1 MLLADFGTSYCKI
14 LDTEAGSAPRIIAT
28 RELER
33 DFLADL
39 ATGHIAIFAVPGAY
53 TPTCTNAHMPSFVKN
68 ADKFRERGVTRIIC
82 ITVNDPFVAGAWASD
97 TGATSAGIEV
107 LADADGSYTKALGM
121 NIVGEGWVNG
131 RSKRYAMLVADGV
144 VTELQVEESPGAC
157 ALSSGDSLLDLI

>member
-1 MLLADFGTSYCKI
+1 MSISKGDTLPAGQLLKPGPNGPEPVDA
-14 LDTEAGSAPRIIAT
+14 
-28 RELER
+28 
-33 DFLADL
+33 ADL

-107 LADADGSYTKALGM
+107 LADADGSYTKALGV
-121 NIVGEGWVNG
+121 NIVGDGWVNG
-131 RSKRYAMLVADGV
+131 RSKRYAMLVTDGV

-157 ALSSGDSLLDLI
+157 SISSGDSLLDLV